1 MTDHALD
8 VFRHAAQSGLGV
20 SSARQAVRDYLDEK
34 DTHLSGLAFDR
45 YISRLADEAWAE
57 LKTEIAATQT
67 PSSAGVERGKE

>member
-20 SSARQAVRDYLDEK
+20 SSARQAIRDYLDEK

-57 LKTEIAATQT
+57 LKTEIAELKGKMAATQ
-67 PSSAGVERGKE
+67 E